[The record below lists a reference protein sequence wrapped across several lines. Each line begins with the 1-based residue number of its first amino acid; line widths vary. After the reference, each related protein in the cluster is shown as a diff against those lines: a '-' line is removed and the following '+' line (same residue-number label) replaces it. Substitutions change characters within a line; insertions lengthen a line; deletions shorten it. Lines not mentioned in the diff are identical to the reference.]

1 MTKLRLAAVVLAFIA
16 KSVFAFE
23 PVFDEEYHE
32 ISSSSEIGKT
42 LLSSARALEDGN
54 YDISFLADYSIKYQG
69 CHHMVTFNSENDGD
83 DGGVLVT
90 RKQFARFRLCPANK
104 CSKRGAG
111 CSSNYG
117 DYVVDLYTFLDA
129 YVESK
134 ERDRRF
140 YGS

>member
-69 CHHMVTFNSENDGD
+69 CGD
-83 DGGVLVT
+83 NNNNTSVPVSSQNGFIPMISFPPQAQAIKGNVGVGG
-90 RKQFARFRLCPANK
+90 
-104 CSKRGAG
+104 
-111 CSSNYG
+111 
-117 DYVVDLYTFLDA
+117 
-129 YVESK
+129 
-134 ERDRRF
+134 
-140 YGS
+140 GSTVK